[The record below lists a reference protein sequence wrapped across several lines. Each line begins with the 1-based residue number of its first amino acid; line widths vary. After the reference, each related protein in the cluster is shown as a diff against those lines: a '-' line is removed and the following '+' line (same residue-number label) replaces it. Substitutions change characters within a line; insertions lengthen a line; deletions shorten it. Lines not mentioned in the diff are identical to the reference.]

1 MNHYKNYLDKT
12 KEYGIVE
19 QIEYPIAYVSGLPGA
34 YPQELVVFETGQ
46 TGQVMTLSKDL
57 VEILLFSTQLVRIG
71 SRVARSGE
79 SVAVPSGGSRLL
91 GSVIDPQGLSLW
103 QGHSLSG
110 TKIPVYRSPSGM
122 DERLKIKR
130 PLFTGTLV
138 VDTLLPLGKGQRE
151 LVVGERKVGKTSF
164 LMTLAKAQAKEG
176 NVVIFSLIGKKKSE
190 IKRIK
195 MFLDDQNLTK
205 NCVIVATSSD
215 QSPGLISLTPFT
227 AMTIAETFRDE
238 GRDSVV
244 IFDDLTTHARFYRE
258 IALTGKRFP
267 GRESYPGDIFFT
279 HAKLLE
285 RAGNFRHGEGEV
297 AITALPVAES
307 VENDLTSL
315 IVSNL
320 IGITDGHLLFDSRL
334 SAIGRKPAID
344 IFLSV
349 TRVGK
354 QTKDPLSRELVI
366 QLTAFFSKVEKMR
379 NLTQFG
385 AELLEQ
391 TKLMLQKTDKLYKLI
406 NQPLYQVIP
415 TQVQLALLLL
425 VWLDMDDAI
434 LGSNAPKGLYAE
446 FLIKSVKEDKKLHQ
460 LVEKMTVC
468 QSINEVKKVLT
479 QAHKTN

>member
-19 QIEYPIAYVSGLPGA
+19 QIEYPIVYASGLPGA

-57 VEILLFSTQLVRIG
+57 VEILLFSTQLIRIG
-71 SRVARSGE
+71 SKVTRSGE
-79 SVAVPSGGSRLL
+79 SVSVYGGSHLL

-103 QGHSLSG
+103 QTHSLSH
-110 TKIPVYRSPSGM
+110 TKIPVYRSPAGM
-122 DERLKIKR
+122 DARLKIKR

-151 LVVGERKVGKTSF
+151 LVVGDRKVGKTSF

-195 MFLDDQNLTK
+195 MFLDAQGLTK

-227 AMTIAETFRDE
+227 AMTVAETFRDE

-285 RAGNFRHGEGEV
+285 RAGNFRHGKGEV

-334 SAIGRKPAID
+334 ASSGRKPAID

-366 QLTAFFSKVEKMR
+366 QLMAFFSKVEKMR

-385 AELLEQ
+385 TELLEQ
-391 TKLMLQKTDKLYKLI
+391 TKEMLQKTDKLYKLV

-415 TQVQLALLLL
+415 AKVQLTLLLL
-425 VWLDMDDAI
+425 VWLDMDNAI
-434 LGSNAPKGLYAE
+434 LESKAA
-446 FLIKSVKEDKKLHQ
+446 IEDKKLQQ
-460 LVEKMTVC
+460 LVEKAAGC
-468 QSINEVKKVLT
+468 QSIAEAKKALS
-479 QAHKTN
+479 A